1 MRLQPN
7 KVNWIGRPGTDVV
20 TTLRL
25 NTSLDLH
32 ISLNV
37 VHTNISQERKHVT
50 VSRVEISQKGY
61 SFTCNWT
68 IIIFFFVLWSQIL
81 LSRLGPGSSP
91 SQSQNSKKDQSWHC
105 NLRYT
110 HHPTT
115 FCKEVVEVLE
125 EGRGLRVP
133 RTKISQ
139 SHIQIRAWL

>member
-37 VHTNISQERKHVT
+37 VHTNISQKRKHVT

-68 IIIFFFVLWSQIL
+68 IFIYLHIIFSVAIA
-81 LSRLGPGSSP
+81 
-91 SQSQNSKKDQSWHC
+91 
-105 NLRYT
+105 T
-110 HHPTT
+110 
-115 FCKEVVEVLE
+115 
-125 EGRGLRVP
+125 
-133 RTKISQ
+133 
-139 SHIQIRAWL
+139 